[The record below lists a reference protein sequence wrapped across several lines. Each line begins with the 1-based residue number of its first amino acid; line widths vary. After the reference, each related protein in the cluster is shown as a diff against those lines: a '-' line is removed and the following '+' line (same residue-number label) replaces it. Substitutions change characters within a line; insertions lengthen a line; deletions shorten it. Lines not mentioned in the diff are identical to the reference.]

1 MEAELNEI
9 KQIIEIN
16 NLKNIIV
23 VLQKNI
29 QELQTEINS
38 VKNIALDAQDYAKNH
53 KHKVN
58 MNRETHM
65 LYHT

>member
-1 MEAELNEI
+1 MENTDL
-9 KQIIEIN
+9 IIEIN

-23 VLQKNI
+23 VLQQNI

-58 MNRETHM
+58 TNRETHM